1 MTICLSPSWQSQLIT
16 TDWVAYKQQKFIFT
30 VLEPGNSKLIRDSV
44 SDENQLPNLQ
54 TTIFSL
60 CSHMVEGNEG
70 ALLVSLIRAL
80 IPSFQLHPQTYPHPT
95 QAISVCVL
103 SHVQLFAAPLTVAHQ
118 TLSMEF
124 SRQKILEWVAISNHL
139 TKAPPPNALTV
150 GVRKGWVSQTLSLEQ
165 Y

>member
-1 MTICLSPSWQSQLIT
+1 M
-16 TDWVAYKQQKFIFT
+16 
-30 VLEPGNSKLIRDSV
+30 
-44 SDENQLPNLQ
+44 
-54 TTIFSL
+54 
-60 CSHMVEGNEG
+60 
-70 ALLVSLIRAL
+70 
-80 IPSFQLHPQTYPHPT
+80 
-95 QAISVCVL
+95 CVL